1 MINVPMNPRN
11 TKRTAPPKQM
21 GSLVRLFLGFR
32 LDPYTRISLEGH
44 DAFGVLYRFCH
55 IQGVSHQIGSLLALN
70 YDFRY

>member
-32 LDPYTRISLEGH
+32 LDPYTSISLEGH
-44 DAFGVLYRFCH
+44 DAVGVLYRF
-55 IQGVSHQIGSLLALN
+55 
-70 YDFRY
+70 

>member
-55 IQGVSHQIGSLLALN
+55 IYYIVSESVYVQFALTA
-70 YDFRY
+70 